1 MSDLDRLPARNVP
14 RPHVSPLRGPLWAAL
29 AVYLV
34 TRLAALFTGFD
45 EVAIP
50 VYEVPSMGNAA
61 WLAATGWRAVHW
73 SASYDN
79 AGGQVLTAWLAAPF
93 YVLLGPR
100 YVALKLVPLCLGAL
114 LLVLLWRV
122 VRRAAGERA
131 AAWTALA
138 FSLAPPLLFKYS
150 LLAKGNHF
158 EALFFVFLPIALVFE
173 AEGRPRRTPWIAAA
187 GLAAGFALS
196 VYIGALA
203 TLAALAVALVVLGGP
218 RRALGDVL
226 RMAPG
231 FALGLA
237 PAVALHL
244 ATRGHT
250 ARMFRRFTRVDT
262 TQTSFWDEARELTTV
277 HLPDATC
284 CEALGPLS
292 GDTLDGLYLAAAAL
306 ALVGVALAALWPRA
320 DGDRRGRALAALVV
334 LTPLIAF
341 GALLFTPLR
350 VRTMPPP
357 VEVGGLR
364 YFVPVHFW
372 TLVAIP
378 LVAAGLWERR
388 GARFWVL
395 GRAVAALALGAL
407 ALAGASSWTLI
418 RPSGAAA
425 ELAWSYPGHHLR
437 LFTTLLGRLPRS
449 LVETPEGRYLS
460 PEPAATAAL
469 LASFEG
475 RKREDIAHSIGSR
488 LTLEATPFLLQGGDL
503 EELIASLP
511 EADRGF
517 AARGAGALL
526 AVQFFGRSGGGQ
538 PPGALDLVARLLAGP
553 RGADV
558 AFGLGTG
565 TEYPLLLTLALDIAR
580 VARVLAWVPEV
591 HRGQVLAGLGDD
603 LGRRAARGARRE
615 QSAIREA
622 VAGFSV
628 ADAAQ
633 LWSALGTALARAGY
647 DPAALASWV
656 PELQLQRVMNALR
669 GE

>member
-1 MSDLDRLPARNVP
+1 VSDPDRLPARTLP
-14 RPHVSPLRGPLWAAL
+14 RPLLAAL

-93 YVLLGPR
+93 YALLGPR

-114 LLVLLWRV
+114 LLALLWRV
-122 VRRAAGERA
+122 VRRAAGARA

-173 AEGRPRRTPWIAAA
+173 AEGRPRRTPWVAAA

-203 TLAALAVALVVLGGP
+203 TLAALAGALLALGGP
-218 RRALGDVL
+218 RRALGDL
-226 RMAPG
+226 ARMAPG
-231 FALGLA
+231 FAVGLA

-262 TQTSFWDEARELTTV
+262 TQTSFMDEARELATV

-284 CEALGPLS
+284 CEPLGPLS
-292 GDTLDGLYLAAAAL
+292 GETLDGLYLAAAAL
-306 ALVGVALAALWPRA
+306 ALAALALGALRPAPTAERRRA
-320 DGDRRGRALAALVV
+320 RALAVLAVV
-334 LTPLIAF
+334 TPLVAF

-378 LVAAGLWERR
+378 VVAAALWER
-388 GARFWVL
+388 
-395 GRAVAALALGAL
+395 GRAAGRTLAALALGAV
-407 ALAGASSWTLI
+407 ALAGVSSWTLI
-418 RPSGAAA
+418 RPSAAA
-425 ELAWSYPGHHLR
+425 VELAWSYPGHHLR
-437 LFTTLLGRLPRS
+437 LFTTLLGRLPRA
-449 LVETPEGRYLS
+449 LVEAPEGRYLAL
-460 PEPAATAAL
+460 EPAPTAAM
-469 LASFEG
+469 LAAFQG
-475 RKREDIAHSIGSR
+475 REREDIAHSIGSR
-488 LTLEATPFLLQGGDL
+488 MTLEATPYLLNGGDL
-503 EELIASLP
+503 EALLSGLP
-511 EADRGF
+511 EGDRAH

-526 AVQFFGRSGGGQ
+526 AVQFFGRGDGAG
-538 PPGALDLVARLLAGP
+538 PPAQAQQLVARLLAGP
-553 RGADV
+553 RGSDV

-565 TEYPLLLTLALDIAR
+565 TEYPLHLTLAAD
-580 VARVLAWVPEV
+580 VARAGHALAQVPEV
-591 HRGQVLAGLGDD
+591 QRELVLAGLGDD
-603 LGRRAARGARRE
+603 LGRRAARGAARE
-615 QSAIREA
+615 QAAIA
-622 VAGFSV
+622 KALAGFPAV
-628 ADAAQ
+628 DQAT
-633 LWSALGTALARAGY
+633 LWSALGRALARGAY
-647 DPAALASWV
+647 DRSKLAQWV
-656 PELQLQRVMNALR
+656 PELQLERVERALAER
-669 GE
+669 